1 MPEHCRNGIHCQTHA
16 CICRC
21 QACKMVMAGR
31 ASDERACVYIG
42 IHVTPGEKVALRA
55 LALSRQ
61 STMSEVLRTA
71 LREHLKTLDTHT
83 SEPTK
88 TGAGL

>member
-1 MPEHCRNGIHCQTHA
+1 
-16 CICRC
+16 
-21 QACKMVMAGR
+21 
-31 ASDERACVYIG
+31 
-42 IHVTPGEKVALRA
+42 VALRA